1 MLRRPIT
8 RILLALFC
16 SVALCW
22 LDYLIQTRLP
32 REGPHSAFEDSWWY
46 RALNWTVPPEGQ
58 RDLGFA
64 LYTAV
69 SITGATIILY
79 IVFTLWERAVSSKRR
94 V

>member
-1 MLRRPIT
+1 MLRHPVT

-16 SVALCW
+16 SVAICW
-22 LDYLIQTRLP
+22 LDYFIQTRVP
-32 REGPHSAFEDSWWY
+32 RAGPHSAFEDSWWY

-69 SITGATIILY
+69 SIAGATIILY
-79 IVFTLWERAVSSKRR
+79 IVFTLLERRLSSKRP